1 MRRWNLGPGDPLAL
15 SLSTDFRLGKTDY
28 WDDPTWELEMGGVGE
43 PPALALYTTFGLRAR
58 AMRLFP
64 RFLLGSSAICAPADF
79 TTPPRLSAFFPNL
92 LEVHFSPFPS
102 LAVEAEYWKPAP
114 QVVAGRWKL
123 VNRSDAPMAM
133 TLEQCALLAPLDGQ
147 AMEPMRLQLTQI
159 LVGSMGGMAVVLFLT
174 GGPRAGSGPYPS
186 LALDLLL
193 EPHVPRTFTWV
204 LVTLAGV
211 DAAFELARRTAAC
224 RWEAERARIELLNAS
239 QTIEIHTGNA
249 DWDAALA
256 LSQKE
261 AFRLLLGSTASL
273 PHPSF
278 VLARRP
284 EHGYARRTDGSD
296 HPSLWQGQS
305 PLEAYYLAGLLPGAP
320 AVAVGLLE
328 NFLATQQ
335 EDGFVDGLPG
345 LAGQRG
351 RYLATPLLA
360 SLAWKAYQQG
370 QDSQL
375 PESLF
380 RKLTAFYRL
389 WFSPTH
395 DRDGDGFPE
404 WEHPW
409 QIGSETMF
417 DPELGCRKVLAAT
430 EDPVLGAMLCREGK
444 ILAHMA
450 GLLGRVAEQRE
461 LESLAEAVRAGVE
474 ACWQASSAS
483 YWRRDFRSHRSPRGV
498 RLHRQRGNG
507 VWEAKKTFDLP
518 VRLLICLEMD
528 GMKARQPEVIVRGR
542 QGRRARREYLRR
554 ADFEWGA
561 GRPVAVT
568 EGLFT
573 ALEEVQ
579 VRGLGERDRWSVSV
593 VNYAGDEYILLLPL
607 WAEIPSPERADAMI
621 APWLNAGRT
630 TGILQPSGARHAR
643 KPRRDPWEVMR
654 VYGRYL
660 PWIHLIGEGLL
671 AYGRREEAARLL
683 EQVMTAVVQN
693 LKQWCSFF
701 QIYQAESGAG
711 LGERGHLAGLVPVGL
726 FLDVLGVRFLSPLRV
741 MLSGKNPF
749 PWPVVV
755 QYRGTQVI
763 RRLDET
769 MILFA
774 NGCRMSV
781 QDPSDGIVSAED

>member
-1 MRRWNLGPGDPLAL
+1 
-15 SLSTDFRLGKTDY
+15 
-28 WDDPTWELEMGGVGE
+28 MGGGGE

-58 AMRLFP
+58 SMRLFP
-64 RFLLGSSAICAPADF
+64 RFLLGGSAICAPADF
-79 TTPPRLSAFFPNL
+79 TTPPCLSAFFPNFL
-92 LEVHFSPFPS
+92 DVRFSPFPS
-102 LAVEAEYWKPAP
+102 LEVEAEYWKPAP

-123 VNRSDAPMAM
+123 VNRSDAPLAM
-133 TLEQCALLAPLDGQ
+133 TLEQCTLFAPLDGQ
-147 AMEPMRLQLTQI
+147 AMEPVRLQLTQT
-159 LVGSMGGMAVVLFLT
+159 LVGSMDGMAVVLFLT

-193 EPHVPRTFTWV
+193 EPHVPRAFTWV
-204 LVTLAGV
+204 LVTLAGI

-261 AFRLLLGSTASL
+261 AFRLLLGATASL

-278 VLARRP
+278 VLVRRP
-284 EHGYARRTDGSD
+284 EHGYARRANGSD
-296 HPSLWQGQS
+296 HPFLWQGQS
-305 PLEAYYLAGLLPGAP
+305 PLEAYYLASLLPGAP
-320 AVAVGLLE
+320 AVAAGLLE
-328 NFLATQQ
+328 NFLVTQQ
-335 EDGFVDGLPG
+335 EDGFVDGRPG

-360 SLAWKAYQQG
+360 SLAWKVYQQS
-370 QDSQL
+370 QDGRL
-375 PESLF
+375 PEALF
-380 RKLTAFYRL
+380 RKLMAFYRL
-389 WFSPTH
+389 WFSPAH
-395 DRDGDGFPE
+395 DQDGDGFPE

-417 DPELGCRKVLAAT
+417 DPELSFRKVLAAT
-430 EDPVLGAMLCREGK
+430 EDPVLGSMLYREGK

-450 GLLGRVAEQRE
+450 GLLGQVTEQQE
-461 LESLAEAVRAGVE
+461 LDSLAETVRAGVE

-483 YWRRDFRSHRSPRGV
+483 YWRRDFHSHRSPQGV

-507 VWEAKKTFDLP
+507 VWEANKTFDLP
-518 VRLLICLEMD
+518 VRLLIGLELD
-528 GMKARQPEVIVRGR
+528 GVKARQPEVIVCGR
-542 QGRRARREYLRR
+542 QGRRARREPLRR
-554 ADFEWGA
+554 VDFEWGA
-561 GRPVAVT
+561 GRAVAVT
-568 EGLFT
+568 DGLFT
-573 ALEEVQ
+573 ALEDVQ
-579 VRGLGERDRWSVSV
+579 VRGLGGRDRWSVSV
-593 VNYAGDEYILLLPL
+593 VNYAGDEYVLLLPL
-607 WAEIPSPERADAMI
+607 WAEITPPERADALI
-621 APWLNAGRT
+621 APWLNATRT
-630 TGILQPSGARHAR
+630 EGILQPSGARHSR
-643 KPRRDPWEVMR
+643 KSRRDPWEAIG

-660 PWIHLIGEGLL
+660 PWLQLIGEGLL

-683 EQVMTAVVQN
+683 EQVMTAVVRN

-711 LGERGHLAGLVPVGL
+711 LGERGHLAGLAPVGL

-741 MLSGKNPF
+741 ALSGKNPF

-755 QYRGTQVI
+755 QYRGTQVT